1 MSLLRDLFDLFRSEP
16 DHPATRNPKS
26 KPATRKPAR
35 RQKTIVHPIVGEVT
49 LSQSRRARRISLCVR
64 PSGPVRLSYPYGVST
79 ARALEFLESR
89 IEWIQTARDR
99 IAERLRR
106 REQLRREAMVVL
118 PSRVAE
124 LAVRTGLQYRSVTIR
139 ATRSKWGSC
148 NGRNDLSLSLYLMT
162 LPEHLRDF
170 VILHELCHTV
180 HHDHSPRFHALLD
193 RLVGGKEKLLNKEL
207 RSYRAY

>member
-1 MSLLRDLFDLFRSEP
+1 MAASDHFLVHIKGKATHGAEP
-16 DHPATRNPKS
+16 HN
-26 KPATRKPAR
+26 
-35 RQKTIVHPIVGEVT
+35 
-49 LSQSRRARRISLCVR
+49 
-64 PSGPVRLSYPYGVST
+64 GVD
-79 ARALEFLESR
+79 A
-89 IEWIQTARDR
+89 ID
-99 IAERLRR
+99 
-106 REQLRREAMVVL
+106 
-118 PSRVAE
+118 
-124 LAVRTGLQYRSVTIR
+124 RSVTIR

>member
-26 KPATRKPAR
+26 QPATRKPAR
-35 RQKTIVHPIVGEVT
+35 RQKTIVHPKVGEVT
-49 LSQSRRARRISLCVR
+49 LSQSRRARRSSLCVR

-99 IAERLRR
+99 IAERLAQQPPRPTLSPEEELRR

-124 LAVRTGLQYRSVTIR
+124 LAVRTGLQYRSVTLR
-139 ATRSKWGSC
+139 ATRSK
-148 NGRNDLSLSLYLMT
+148 
-162 LPEHLRDF
+162 E
-170 VILHELCHTV
+170 VQQ
-180 HHDHSPRFHALLD
+180 
-193 RLVGGKEKLLNKEL
+193 
-207 RSYRAY
+207 

>member
-99 IAERLRR
+99 IAERLAHSIVNFYSIGPVTPQLLVEEFFFTPDQPV
-106 REQLRREAMVVL
+106 EQRMEAGGMVVVDG
-118 PSRVAE
+118 VAE
-124 LAVRTGLQYRSVTIR
+124 FVEDDEVAQMFGQRHQVQAQRQVVAPVAGAPFGAGGPDRYRTVLQT
-139 ATRSKWGSC
+139 GSHC
-148 NGRNDLSLSLYLMT
+148 EFRYAGR
-162 LPEHLRDF
+162 
-170 VILHELCHTV
+170 
-180 HHDHSPRFHALLD
+180 
-193 RLVGGKEKLLNKEL
+193 
-207 RSYRAY
+207 

>member
-26 KPATRKPAR
+26 KPTTRKPAR

-99 IAERLRR
+99 IAERLAQQPPRPTLSPEEELRR

-148 NGRNDLSLSLYLMT
+148 NPNICATSSSSTNSATPSTTTIPPASMRCSTGWSGVKKNSST
-162 LPEHLRDF
+162 
-170 VILHELCHTV
+170 
-180 HHDHSPRFHALLD
+180 
-193 RLVGGKEKLLNKEL
+193 
-207 RSYRAY
+207 RS

>member
-1 MSLLRDLFDLFRSEP
+1 MDSDSQGSNSRTAR
-16 DHPATRNPKS
+16 PATSTPH
-26 KPATRKPAR
+26 PFAR
-35 RQKTIVHPIVGEVT
+35 RRTPP
-49 LSQSRRARRISLCVR
+49 A
-64 PSGPVRLSYPYGVST
+64 
-79 ARALEFLESR
+79 
-89 IEWIQTARDR
+89 
-99 IAERLRR
+99 
-106 REQLRREAMVVL
+106 EQLRREAMVVL